1 MSQTTSIIYGYG
13 FKIANLDKN
22 LINFNDFKKLLLKN
36 KEYLNSNEL
45 DILNCINQYN
55 SYDECN
61 NDAGLE
67 CAIDNIQTK
76 NIEDNSHLETLI
88 TNVLC
93 QKYQLPI
100 GYFEGTECTENK
112 NGYILSIKYDIDT
125 VRENILIFKIN
136 FTNFHFSII

>member
-22 LINFNDFKKLLLKN
+22 LINFNDFKKFLLKN

-61 NDAGLE
+61 NDAGL
-67 CAIDNIQTK
+67 
-76 NIEDNSHLETLI
+76 
-88 TNVLC
+88 
-93 QKYQLPI
+93 
-100 GYFEGTECTENK
+100 
-112 NGYILSIKYDIDT
+112 
-125 VRENILIFKIN
+125 
-136 FTNFHFSII
+136 